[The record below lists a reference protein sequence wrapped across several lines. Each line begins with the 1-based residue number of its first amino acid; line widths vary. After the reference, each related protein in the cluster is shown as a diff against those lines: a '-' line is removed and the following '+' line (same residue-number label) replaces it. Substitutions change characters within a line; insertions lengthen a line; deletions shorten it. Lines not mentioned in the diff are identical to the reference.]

1 MALAEDLFQGRV
13 RPSAKEK
20 VFGGRGEI
28 EHLQFNNFLTSPSRR
43 TLQYMWKTEWTGE
56 NLGTKV
62 IHKAVAVIQVR
73 AVKVPN

>member
-1 MALAEDLFQGRV
+1 
-13 RPSAKEK
+13 
-20 VFGGRGEI
+20 
-28 EHLQFNNFLTSPSRR
+28 
-43 TLQYMWKTEWTGE
+43 MWKTEWTGE